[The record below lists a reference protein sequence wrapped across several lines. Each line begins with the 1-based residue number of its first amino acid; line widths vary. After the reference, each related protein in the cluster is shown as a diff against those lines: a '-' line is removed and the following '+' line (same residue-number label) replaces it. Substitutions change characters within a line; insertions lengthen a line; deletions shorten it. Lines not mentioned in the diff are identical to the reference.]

1 MCAKAVSEQAM
12 KLSIGL
18 PLTMIESEKSLRRR
32 RSAAKTLDFQFS
44 ERSVVVGGHE
54 G

>member
-1 MCAKAVSEQAM
+1 MCAKAVSERAM

-18 PLTMIESEKSLRRR
+18 SLMMIESEKFLRRR
-32 RSAAKTLDFQFS
+32 YSAAKTLDFQFS
-44 ERSVVVGGHE
+44 EPSVIVGGHE

>member
-1 MCAKAVSEQAM
+1 M
-12 KLSIGL
+12 KLSIGF
-18 PLTMIESEKSLRRR
+18 PADDDRKREIHERR

-44 ERSVVVGGHE
+44 ERSVVVGCHE